1 MIAAIVTPIAGAL
14 SDRYDRKTLLVGSLG
29 AYLVAIYPLY
39 AWIVAAPSVSRLL
52 VAQIVIGVVSATFLG
67 VYCTTLAEMFPKRT
81 RATPLAVVNNVVV
94 LIFGGFAQTFVTWLI
109 MLTGSP
115 LAPVLYVMIGIALSL
130 VAVVALKPGHFRRG
144 SASAAQTT
152 G

>member
-1 MIAAIVTPIAGAL
+1 LIVTPIAGAL

-39 AWIVAAPSVSRLL
+39 AWVIAAPSVPRLL
-52 VAQIVIGVVSATFLG
+52 VTQIVIGVLSATFLG
-67 VYCTTLAEMFPKRT
+67 VYCTTLAEMFPKRS
-81 RATPLAVVNNVVV
+81 RATSLAVVNNVVV

-109 MLTGSP
+109 ALTGSP
-115 LAPVLYVMIGIALSL
+115 LAPVLYVMIGVAIAL
-130 VAVVALKPGHFRRG
+130 VAVVALKPSHFRQR
-144 SASAAQTT
+144 SANAAQTA